1 MEWIPDSAWLTKV
14 RVNGSAADIT
24 FDLAIDPEGG
34 APSLVDAGFLPY
46 GPTPAPWATP
56 RAVALLAFAVA
67 LPLLAAWF
75 AASMLRGRESPPLA
89 GA

>member
-1 MEWIPDSAWLTKV
+1 
-14 RVNGSAADIT
+14 
-24 FDLAIDPEGG
+24 
-34 APSLVDAGFLPY
+34 
-46 GPTPAPWATP
+46 
-56 RAVALLAFAVA
+56 VALLAFAVA